1 MSKINEG
8 NNNQINYFKR
18 INHKIGLKKDLY
30 HKYFYKLDLSPKK
43 VNIFQLME
51 NGLANEDELEQVD
64 NVCIKALNHKKEL
77 KQRKI
82 ECLKS
87 MILNHKKISE
97 NWIIESNYKDMLNQ
111 AMSDPIVLSNAIE
124 YKEIFKKRS
133 TSVSIDDSEIK
144 NLKKKI
150 PEPKFISY
158 INPYSKNNKN
168 KIQQNIKK
176 IYLKENENKIKKE
189 ENKNYLNT
197 ENNKNM
203 ALPYIFPN
211 IKEMKRKIIK
221 NKRNKEDKE
230 DDKEDAFIMTSLYYD
245 EKKLNKENKDNNKNL
260 NKENNKTNIN
270 LERNDT
276 NIKRKSDNLPKLPVI
291 E

>member
-8 NNNQINYFKR
+8 NNNQINYFKK
-18 INHKIGLKKDLY
+18 INHKIGQNKDLY

-87 MILNHKKISE
+87 MIYHHKQIPES
-97 NWIIESNYKDMLNQ
+97 WIIQSNYKDMLSQ

-133 TSVSIDDSEIK
+133 TSVSIADSEIK

-158 INPYSKNNKN
+158 INPYKKCRN

-176 IYLKENENKIKKE
+176 LKNLYFNENDNKIKKE
-189 ENKNYLNT
+189 ENKNYFNT
-197 ENNKNM
+197 EIKKKM
-203 ALPYIFPN
+203 LLTYIFPN
-211 IKEMKRKIIK
+211 II
-221 NKRNKEDKE
+221 
-230 DDKEDAFIMTSLYYD
+230 
-245 EKKLNKENKDNNKNL
+245 
-260 NKENNKTNIN
+260 
-270 LERNDT
+270 
-276 NIKRKSDNLPKLPVI
+276 
-291 E
+291 